1 MSLLDADKDWWD
13 LPRRADEA
21 NVELANKVI
30 KTCQDIERRQ
40 SSIHDG
46 HRRHAKLYAGYLP
59 QALGWGVNATSH
71 TRAPFEATKA
81 VVRSICDTATALIV
95 RTRPKATFVTDGA
108 DWETQL
114 QAEDLD
120 QFSMAQFEQG
130 GLYQVAPRA
139 FHDSTVFGTGGWKYC
154 PSGSGDAFRLDYER
168 ILIDD
173 LVVDEDECREG
184 MEPQNVYHRVPVRKD
199 AVLKKY
205 ANGDSARA
213 RDLRWRITS
222 NPKNQGWPTRYVPP
236 GRMVVVEATHV
247 SPAGNR
253 RVLVCDGCV
262 LRDET
267 WAFDFHPYTFLWW
280 AQPLSGFYGD
290 GIAYRQLGRQQRITY
305 MYRWIQRCHDLFA
318 TPRAWVDPSGGPPT
332 MQMSNEIG
340 QVIMARRP
348 PVFEQKQVIP
358 PEVYR
363 WLNELEQG
371 GYEDEGISQVSAQN
385 QLPPGL
391 ESAPAQRE
399 YSFKEGQRFAPVSQ
413 RWEHA
418 VAVETARKTV
428 AFFRKN
434 YEATEGKPTVK
445 WANRRL
451 VQTIQWPD
459 LDEKAYVI
467 RPEASSLDA
476 LSPSARTQSALELAQ
491 TGWISPQEG
500 RALVAHPDLRE
511 SDELGTA
518 GETYAKMVLQKLR
531 KGEHVVVD
539 EYADLASLDRVVRQG
554 RLLAIQR
561 DAPRNVVDSMSR
573 FLDEMDSLKQQAE
586 AAMMARQQA
595 MAGGGPASP
604 PTPGIAQA
612 GINNPVPAPFQAG

>member
-1 MSLLDADKDWWD
+1 MNPVVINAEDWWD
-13 LPRRADEA
+13 IEKEA
-21 NVELANKVI
+21 GPNPNLASAI
-30 KTCQDIERRQ
+30 IRTAQDIEQRQ
-40 SSIHDG
+40 KSIHEG

-59 QALGWGVNATSH
+59 QALGWGVSATAN

-81 VVRSICDTATALIV
+81 VVRSLCDTATALIV
-95 RTRPKATFVTDGA
+95 RSRPKATFVTDGA

-120 QFSMAQFEQG
+120 QFTQAQFEAG
-130 GLYQVAPRA
+130 GLYQVAPRV
-139 FHDSTVFGTGGWKYC
+139 FHDTTVFGTGGWKYV
-154 PSGSGDAFRLDYER
+154 PEGKGESFKLRYER
-168 ILIDD
+168 VLIDD
-173 LVVDEDECREG
+173 IIVDEDECREG
-184 MEPQNVYHRVPVRKD
+184 LEPENVYHRVMVRKA

-205 ANGDSARA
+205 AKGKDAK
-213 RDLRWRITS
+213 DIKWRIEGA
-222 NPKNQGWPTRYVPP
+222 KNAGWPSRYVPAD
-236 GRMVVVEATHV
+236 RIVLVEATHV
-247 SPAGNR
+247 GPDGCR
-253 RVLVCDGCV
+253 RVLCADGIV
-262 LRDET
+262 LRDEV
-267 WAFDFHPYTFLWW
+267 WPFDFHPFTFLWW
-280 AQPLSGFYGD
+280 ALPPSGFYGD

-318 TPRAWVDPSGGPPT
+318 TPRAWVDPAGGAPT

-348 PVFEQKQVIP
+348 PTFEQKQVIP

-363 WLNELEQG
+363 WLNELEAG

-399 YSFKEGQRFAPVSQ
+399 FNFKEGQRFAPVSQ
-413 RWEHA
+413 RWEEA
-418 VAVETARKTV
+418 IAIDCARKTV
-428 AFFRKN
+428 AMFRHNFQNHKAN
-434 YEATEGKPTVK
+434 PKAK

-451 VQTIQWPD
+451 VSYIEWPD

-531 KGEHVVVD
+531 KGEVVNVD
-539 EYADLASLDRVVRQG
+539 EYADLNALDRVVRAG
-554 RLLAIQR
+554 RLIAIQR
-561 DAPRNVVDSMSR
+561 DAPQRIIDNMSR
-573 FLDEMDSLKQQAE
+573 YLDELDALKQAALAAAQE
-586 AAMMARQQA
+586 QAMMA
-595 MAGGGPASP
+595 AGGGAAGAP

-612 GINNPVPAPFQAG
+612 SINNPVPAPF